1 MQAVKQSLSPHAGT
15 ALFIVGPAA
24 QRNGNVPSHAPLPSV
39 SRDRC
44 ARNRIRAAA
53 CTPARFG
60 AHRRRCAADAKRRS
74 RHSMLHRRC
83 RPSRDGR
90 VCVRP
95 SRSRGSQ
102 ALGLSGSRALGLSG
116 SRALGFSGSRVL
128 GFSGSRVLGFSGP
141 RVLGSSGPQVLRSS
155 GPQVLRSSG
164 PQVLRSSGHQVLRR
178 RFSGP
183 ASLRFSNV
191 PALARSIPSA
201 RRLAP
206 LVSACPR
213 APRPTFAFR
222 RPCAPAGI
230 GAANAAAARRNGP
243 PPHVQRAATSCLP
256 GSREPSAAS
265 LPQPPPSARIRL
277 TVDTACVP
285 VNWFDCSC
293 DSSTE
298 RSLSI
303 TSR

>member
-1 MQAVKQSLSPHAGT
+1 MRRCQVSVETAAHETEFALQHARRPDSARIAGGVPPT
-15 ALFIVGPAA
+15 RSGGRALPRFIVDAA
-24 QRNGNVPSHAPLPSV
+24 RHATGAYA
-39 SRDRC
+39 C
-44 ARNRIRAAA
+44 ARRVRAAL
-53 CTPARFG
+53 R
-60 AHRRRCAADAKRRS
+60 
-74 RHSMLHRRC
+74 
-83 RPSRDGR
+83 
-90 VCVRP
+90 
-95 SRSRGSQ
+95 
-102 ALGLSGSRALGLSG
+102 LSGSRALGLSG
-116 SRALGFSGSRVL
+116 SRVL
-128 GFSGSRVLGFSGP
+128 GFSGSRGLG
-141 RVLGSSGPQVLRSS
+141 
-155 GPQVLRSSG
+155 
-164 PQVLRSSGHQVLRR
+164 SSGHQVLRR

-183 ASLRFSNV
+183 ASLRFSHV

>member
-1 MQAVKQSLSPHAGT
+1 M
-15 ALFIVGPAA
+15 
-24 QRNGNVPSHAPLPSV
+24 
-39 SRDRC
+39 
-44 ARNRIRAAA
+44 
-53 CTPARFG
+53 
-60 AHRRRCAADAKRRS
+60 RRCQVSVETAAHETEVALQHARRPDS
-74 RHSMLHRRC
+74 ARIAGGVPPTR
-83 RPSRDGR
+83 
-90 VCVRP
+90 
-95 SRSRGSQ
+95 
-102 ALGLSGSRALGLSG
+102 SGSRALPRFIVDAARHATGAYACARRVRAALRLSG

-128 GFSGSRVLGFSGP
+128 GFSGSRVLGFSGS
-141 RVLGSSGPQVLRSS
+141 RALG
-155 GPQVLRSSG
+155 
-164 PQVLRSSGHQVLRR
+164 SSGHQVLRR

-183 ASLRFSNV
+183 ASLRILNV

>member
-1 MQAVKQSLSPHAGT
+1 MRRCQVSVETAAHETEFALQHARRPDSARIAGGVPPT
-15 ALFIVGPAA
+15 RSGGRALPRFIVDAA
-24 QRNGNVPSHAPLPSV
+24 RHATGAYA
-39 SRDRC
+39 C
-44 ARNRIRAAA
+44 ARRVRAAL
-53 CTPARFG
+53 R
-60 AHRRRCAADAKRRS
+60 
-74 RHSMLHRRC
+74 
-83 RPSRDGR
+83 
-90 VCVRP
+90 
-95 SRSRGSQ
+95 
-102 ALGLSGSRALGLSG
+102 LSGSRALGLSG
-116 SRALGFSGSRVL
+116 SRALGFSGSRGL
-128 GFSGSRVLGFSGP
+128 G
-141 RVLGSSGPQVLRSS
+141 
-155 GPQVLRSSG
+155 
-164 PQVLRSSGHQVLRR
+164 SSGHQVPRR

-243 PPHVQRAATSCLP
+243 PPHVQRVATSCLP

>member
-1 MQAVKQSLSPHAGT
+1 MHAGPIRRASQAV
-15 ALFIVGPAA
+15 
-24 QRNGNVPSHAPLPSV
+24 
-39 SRDRC
+39 C
-44 ARNRIRAAA
+44 
-53 CTPARFG
+53 
-60 AHRRRCAADAKRRS
+60 RRREAAVAPFHASSSMPPVTRRARMRAPVAFARLS
-74 RHSMLHRRC
+74 
-83 RPSRDGR
+83 
-90 VCVRP
+90 
-95 SRSRGSQ
+95 GSQ
-102 ALGLSGSRALGLSG
+102 ALGL
-116 SRALGFSGSRVL
+116 SGSRVL
-128 GFSGSRVLGFSGP
+128 GFSGSRVLGFSGSQA
-141 RVLGSSGPQVLRSS
+141 LG
-155 GPQVLRSSG
+155 
-164 PQVLRSSGHQVLRR
+164 SSGHQVLRR

-183 ASLRFSNV
+183 ASLRILNV

>member
-1 MQAVKQSLSPHAGT
+1 MHACPIRRASQAV
-15 ALFIVGPAA
+15 
-24 QRNGNVPSHAPLPSV
+24 
-39 SRDRC
+39 C
-44 ARNRIRAAA
+44 
-53 CTPARFG
+53 
-60 AHRRRCAADAKRRS
+60 RRREAAVAPFHASSSMPPVTRRARMRAPVAFARLS
-74 RHSMLHRRC
+74 
-83 RPSRDGR
+83 
-90 VCVRP
+90 
-95 SRSRGSQ
+95 GSQ
-102 ALGLSGSRALGLSG
+102 ALRL
-116 SRALGFSGSRVL
+116 SGSRVL
-128 GFSGSRVLGFSGP
+128 GFSGSRVLGFSGS
-141 RVLGSSGPQVLRSS
+141 RALG
-155 GPQVLRSSG
+155 
-164 PQVLRSSGHQVLRR
+164 SSGHQVLRR

-183 ASLRFSNV
+183 ASLRILNV

-243 PPHVQRAATSCLP
+243 PPHVQRVATSCLP

>member
-1 MQAVKQSLSPHAGT
+1 MHAGPIRRASQAV
-15 ALFIVGPAA
+15 
-24 QRNGNVPSHAPLPSV
+24 
-39 SRDRC
+39 C
-44 ARNRIRAAA
+44 
-53 CTPARFG
+53 
-60 AHRRRCAADAKRRS
+60 RRREAAVAPFHASSSMPPVTRRA
-74 RHSMLHRRC
+74 RMRAPVAFAR
-83 RPSRDGR
+83 
-90 VCVRP
+90 
-95 SRSRGSQ
+95 
-102 ALGLSGSRALGLSG
+102 LSGSQALGLSG

-128 GFSGSRVLGFSGP
+128 GFSGSRGLG
-141 RVLGSSGPQVLRSS
+141 
-155 GPQVLRSSG
+155 
-164 PQVLRSSGHQVLRR
+164 SSGHQVLRR

>member
-1 MQAVKQSLSPHAGT
+1 MRRCQVSVETAVHETEVALQHARRPDSARIAGGVPPT
-15 ALFIVGPAA
+15 RSGGRAIPCFIVDAA
-24 QRNGNVPSHAPLPSV
+24 RHATGAYA
-39 SRDRC
+39 C
-44 ARNRIRAAA
+44 ARRVRAAL
-53 CTPARFG
+53 R
-60 AHRRRCAADAKRRS
+60 
-74 RHSMLHRRC
+74 L
-83 RPSRDGR
+83 
-90 VCVRP
+90 
-95 SRSRGSQ
+95 
-102 ALGLSGSRALGLSG
+102 
-116 SRALGFSGSRVL
+116 SGSRVL
-128 GFSGSRVLGFSGP
+128 GFSGS
-141 RVLGSSGPQVLRSS
+141 QVLRFS
-155 GPQVLRSSG
+155 GSQALG
-164 PQVLRSSGHQVLRR
+164 SSGHQVPRR

-243 PPHVQRAATSCLP
+243 PPHVQRVATSCLP

>member
-1 MQAVKQSLSPHAGT
+1 MRRCQVSVETAAHETEVALQHARRPDSARIAGGVPPT
-15 ALFIVGPAA
+15 RSGSRAIPRFIVDAA
-24 QRNGNVPSHAPLPSV
+24 RHATGAYA
-39 SRDRC
+39 C
-44 ARNRIRAAA
+44 ARRVRAAL
-53 CTPARFG
+53 R
-60 AHRRRCAADAKRRS
+60 
-74 RHSMLHRRC
+74 
-83 RPSRDGR
+83 
-90 VCVRP
+90 
-95 SRSRGSQ
+95 
-102 ALGLSGSRALGLSG
+102 LSGSRV
-116 SRALGFSGSRVL
+116 LGFSGSRVL
-128 GFSGSRVLGFSGP
+128 GFSGSRVLGFSGS
-141 RVLGSSGPQVLRSS
+141 RALG
-155 GPQVLRSSG
+155 
-164 PQVLRSSGHQVLRR
+164 SSGHQVLRR

-183 ASLRFSNV
+183 ASLRILNV

>member
-1 MQAVKQSLSPHAGT
+1 MHAGPIRRASQAV
-15 ALFIVGPAA
+15 
-24 QRNGNVPSHAPLPSV
+24 
-39 SRDRC
+39 C
-44 ARNRIRAAA
+44 
-53 CTPARFG
+53 
-60 AHRRRCAADAKRRS
+60 RRREAAVAPFHASSSMPPVTRRARMRAPVAFARLS
-74 RHSMLHRRC
+74 
-83 RPSRDGR
+83 
-90 VCVRP
+90 
-95 SRSRGSQ
+95 GSQ
-102 ALGLSGSRALGLSG
+102 ALRLSG

-128 GFSGSRVLGFSGP
+128 GFSGSRGLG
-141 RVLGSSGPQVLRSS
+141 
-155 GPQVLRSSG
+155 
-164 PQVLRSSGHQVLRR
+164 SSGHQVLRR

-243 PPHVQRAATSCLP
+243 PPHVQRVATSCLP

>member
-1 MQAVKQSLSPHAGT
+1 MRRCQVSVETAAHETEFALQHARRPDSARIAGGVPPT
-15 ALFIVGPAA
+15 RSGSRAIPRFIVDAA
-24 QRNGNVPSHAPLPSV
+24 RHATGAYA
-39 SRDRC
+39 C
-44 ARNRIRAAA
+44 ARRVRAAL
-53 CTPARFG
+53 RL
-60 AHRRRCAADAKRRS
+60 S
-74 RHSMLHRRC
+74 
-83 RPSRDGR
+83 
-90 VCVRP
+90 
-95 SRSRGSQ
+95 GSQ
-102 ALGLSGSRALGLSG
+102 ALRLSGSQALGLSG
-116 SRALGFSGSRVL
+116 SRALGFSGSQAL
-128 GFSGSRVLGFSGP
+128 G
-141 RVLGSSGPQVLRSS
+141 
-155 GPQVLRSSG
+155 
-164 PQVLRSSGHQVLRR
+164 SSGHQVLRR

>member
-1 MQAVKQSLSPHAGT
+1 MHAGPIRRASQAV
-15 ALFIVGPAA
+15 
-24 QRNGNVPSHAPLPSV
+24 
-39 SRDRC
+39 C
-44 ARNRIRAAA
+44 
-53 CTPARFG
+53 
-60 AHRRRCAADAKRRS
+60 RRREAAVAPFHASSSMPPVTRRARMRAPVAFARLS
-74 RHSMLHRRC
+74 
-83 RPSRDGR
+83 
-90 VCVRP
+90 
-95 SRSRGSQ
+95 GSQ
-102 ALGLSGSRALGLSG
+102 ALGLSGSQA
-116 SRALGFSGSRVL
+116 
-128 GFSGSRVLGFSGP
+128 
-141 RVLGSSGPQVLRSS
+141 LGSSS
-155 GPQVLRSSG
+155 
-164 PQVLRSSGHQVLRR
+164 HQVLRR

-183 ASLRFSNV
+183 ASLRFSHV

>member
-1 MQAVKQSLSPHAGT
+1 MRRCQVSVETAAHETEFALQHARRPDSARIAGGVPPT
-15 ALFIVGPAA
+15 RSGSRAIPRFIVDAA
-24 QRNGNVPSHAPLPSV
+24 RHATGAYA
-39 SRDRC
+39 C
-44 ARNRIRAAA
+44 ARRVRAAL
-53 CTPARFG
+53 RLSG
-60 AHRRRCAADAKRRS
+60 S
-74 RHSMLHRRC
+74 R
-83 RPSRDGR
+83 
-90 VCVRP
+90 
-95 SRSRGSQ
+95 

-116 SRALGFSGSRVL
+116 SRALGLSGSRVL
-128 GFSGSRVLGFSGP
+128 GFSGSRVLGFSGS
-141 RVLGSSGPQVLRSS
+141 RVLGF
-155 GPQVLRSSG
+155 
-164 PQVLRSSGHQVLRR
+164 SGHQVLRR

>member
-1 MQAVKQSLSPHAGT
+1 MRRCQVSVETAAHETEFALQHARRPDSARIAGGVPPT
-15 ALFIVGPAA
+15 RSGGRAIPCFIVDAA
-24 QRNGNVPSHAPLPSV
+24 RHATGAYA
-39 SRDRC
+39 C
-44 ARNRIRAAA
+44 ARRVRAAL
-53 CTPARFG
+53 R
-60 AHRRRCAADAKRRS
+60 
-74 RHSMLHRRC
+74 
-83 RPSRDGR
+83 
-90 VCVRP
+90 
-95 SRSRGSQ
+95 
-102 ALGLSGSRALGLSG
+102 LSG

-128 GFSGSRVLGFSGP
+128 GFSGSQALG
-141 RVLGSSGPQVLRSS
+141 
-155 GPQVLRSSG
+155 
-164 PQVLRSSGHQVLRR
+164 SSGHQVLRR

-183 ASLRFSNV
+183 ASLRFLNV

>member
-1 MQAVKQSLSPHAGT
+1 MRRCQVSVETAAHETEVALQHARRPDSARIAGGVPPT
-15 ALFIVGPAA
+15 RSGSRAIPRFIVDAA
-24 QRNGNVPSHAPLPSV
+24 RHATGAYA
-39 SRDRC
+39 C
-44 ARNRIRAAA
+44 ARRVRAAL
-53 CTPARFG
+53 R
-60 AHRRRCAADAKRRS
+60 
-74 RHSMLHRRC
+74 
-83 RPSRDGR
+83 
-90 VCVRP
+90 
-95 SRSRGSQ
+95 
-102 ALGLSGSRALGLSG
+102 LSGSRALGLSG
-116 SRALGFSGSRVL
+116 SRVL
-128 GFSGSRVLGFSGP
+128 GFSGSRGLG
-141 RVLGSSGPQVLRSS
+141 
-155 GPQVLRSSG
+155 
-164 PQVLRSSGHQVLRR
+164 SSGHQVLRR

-243 PPHVQRAATSCLP
+243 PPHVQRVATSCLP

>member
-1 MQAVKQSLSPHAGT
+1 MHASPIRRASQAV
-15 ALFIVGPAA
+15 
-24 QRNGNVPSHAPLPSV
+24 
-39 SRDRC
+39 C
-44 ARNRIRAAA
+44 
-53 CTPARFG
+53 
-60 AHRRRCAADAKRRS
+60 RRREAAVAPFHASSSMPPVTRRA
-74 RHSMLHRRC
+74 RMRAPVAFAR
-83 RPSRDGR
+83 
-90 VCVRP
+90 
-95 SRSRGSQ
+95 
-102 ALGLSGSRALGLSG
+102 LSGCRALGLSG
-116 SRALGFSGSRVL
+116 SRVL
-128 GFSGSRVLGFSGP
+128 G
-141 RVLGSSGPQVLRSS
+141 
-155 GPQVLRSSG
+155 
-164 PQVLRSSGHQVLRR
+164 SSGHQVLRR
-178 RFSGP
+178 RFSAP

>member
-1 MQAVKQSLSPHAGT
+1 MRRCQVSVETAAHETEFALQHARRPDSARIAGGVPPT
-15 ALFIVGPAA
+15 RSGGRALPRFIVDAA
-24 QRNGNVPSHAPLPSV
+24 RHATGAYA
-39 SRDRC
+39 C
-44 ARNRIRAAA
+44 ARRVRAAL
-53 CTPARFG
+53 RL
-60 AHRRRCAADAKRRS
+60 S
-74 RHSMLHRRC
+74 
-83 RPSRDGR
+83 
-90 VCVRP
+90 
-95 SRSRGSQ
+95 GSQ
-102 ALGLSGSRALGLSG
+102 ALGLSGSRV
-116 SRALGFSGSRVL
+116 LGFSGSRVL
-128 GFSGSRVLGFSGP
+128 GFSGSRVLGFSGS
-141 RVLGSSGPQVLRSS
+141 RALG
-155 GPQVLRSSG
+155 
-164 PQVLRSSGHQVLRR
+164 SSGHQVLRR

>member
-1 MQAVKQSLSPHAGT
+1 MHACPIRRASQAV
-15 ALFIVGPAA
+15 
-24 QRNGNVPSHAPLPSV
+24 
-39 SRDRC
+39 C
-44 ARNRIRAAA
+44 
-53 CTPARFG
+53 
-60 AHRRRCAADAKRRS
+60 RRREAAVAPFHASSSMPPVTRRARMRAPVAFARLS
-74 RHSMLHRRC
+74 
-83 RPSRDGR
+83 
-90 VCVRP
+90 
-95 SRSRGSQ
+95 GSQ
-102 ALGLSGSRALGLSG
+102 ALRLSGSRALGLSG
-116 SRALGFSGSRVL
+116 SRVL
-128 GFSGSRVLGFSGP
+128 GFSGSRGLG
-141 RVLGSSGPQVLRSS
+141 
-155 GPQVLRSSG
+155 
-164 PQVLRSSGHQVLRR
+164 SSGHQVLRR

-243 PPHVQRAATSCLP
+243 PPHVQRVATSCLP

>member
-1 MQAVKQSLSPHAGT
+1 M
-15 ALFIVGPAA
+15 
-24 QRNGNVPSHAPLPSV
+24 
-39 SRDRC
+39 
-44 ARNRIRAAA
+44 
-53 CTPARFG
+53 
-60 AHRRRCAADAKRRS
+60 RRCQVSVETAAHETEVALQHARRPDS
-74 RHSMLHRRC
+74 ARIAGGVPPTR
-83 RPSRDGR
+83 
-90 VCVRP
+90 
-95 SRSRGSQ
+95 
-102 ALGLSGSRALGLSG
+102 SGSRAIPRFIVDAARHATGAYACARRVRAALRLSG

-128 GFSGSRVLGFSGP
+128 GFSGSRVLGFSGS
-141 RVLGSSGPQVLRSS
+141 RALG
-155 GPQVLRSSG
+155 
-164 PQVLRSSGHQVLRR
+164 SSGHQVLRR

-183 ASLRFSNV
+183 ASLRILNV

>member
-1 MQAVKQSLSPHAGT
+1 MHAGPIRRASQAV
-15 ALFIVGPAA
+15 
-24 QRNGNVPSHAPLPSV
+24 
-39 SRDRC
+39 C
-44 ARNRIRAAA
+44 
-53 CTPARFG
+53 
-60 AHRRRCAADAKRRS
+60 RRREAAVAPFHASSSMPPVTRRA
-74 RHSMLHRRC
+74 RMRAPVAFAR
-83 RPSRDGR
+83 
-90 VCVRP
+90 
-95 SRSRGSQ
+95 
-102 ALGLSGSRALGLSG
+102 LSGSRALGL
-116 SRALGFSGSRVL
+116 SGSRVL
-128 GFSGSRVLGFSGP
+128 GFSGSRVLG
-141 RVLGSSGPQVLRSS
+141 
-155 GPQVLRSSG
+155 
-164 PQVLRSSGHQVLRR
+164 SSGHQVLRR

>member
-1 MQAVKQSLSPHAGT
+1 MHAGPIRRASQAV
-15 ALFIVGPAA
+15 
-24 QRNGNVPSHAPLPSV
+24 
-39 SRDRC
+39 C
-44 ARNRIRAAA
+44 
-53 CTPARFG
+53 
-60 AHRRRCAADAKRRS
+60 RRREAAVAPFHASSSMPPVTRRARMRAPVAFARLS
-74 RHSMLHRRC
+74 
-83 RPSRDGR
+83 
-90 VCVRP
+90 
-95 SRSRGSQ
+95 GSQ

-116 SRALGFSGSRVL
+116 SRALGFSGSRGL
-128 GFSGSRVLGFSGP
+128 G
-141 RVLGSSGPQVLRSS
+141 
-155 GPQVLRSSG
+155 
-164 PQVLRSSGHQVLRR
+164 SSGHQVLRR

>member
-1 MQAVKQSLSPHAGT
+1 MRRCQVSVETAAHETEVALQHARRPDSARIAGGVPPT
-15 ALFIVGPAA
+15 RSGGRALPRFIVDAA
-24 QRNGNVPSHAPLPSV
+24 RHATGAYA
-39 SRDRC
+39 C
-44 ARNRIRAAA
+44 ARRVRAAL
-53 CTPARFG
+53 R
-60 AHRRRCAADAKRRS
+60 
-74 RHSMLHRRC
+74 
-83 RPSRDGR
+83 
-90 VCVRP
+90 
-95 SRSRGSQ
+95 
-102 ALGLSGSRALGLSG
+102 LSG
-116 SRALGFSGSRVL
+116 SRALGFSGSQAL
-128 GFSGSRVLGFSGP
+128 G
-141 RVLGSSGPQVLRSS
+141 
-155 GPQVLRSSG
+155 
-164 PQVLRSSGHQVLRR
+164 SSGHQVLRR
-178 RFSGP
+178 RFSAP

>member
-1 MQAVKQSLSPHAGT
+1 MHAGPIRRASQAV
-15 ALFIVGPAA
+15 
-24 QRNGNVPSHAPLPSV
+24 
-39 SRDRC
+39 C
-44 ARNRIRAAA
+44 
-53 CTPARFG
+53 
-60 AHRRRCAADAKRRS
+60 RRREAAVAPFHASSSMPPVTRRARMRAPVAFARLS
-74 RHSMLHRRC
+74 
-83 RPSRDGR
+83 
-90 VCVRP
+90 
-95 SRSRGSQ
+95 GSQ
-102 ALGLSGSRALGLSG
+102 ALGL
-116 SRALGFSGSRVL
+116 SGSRVL
-128 GFSGSRVLGFSGP
+128 GFSGSRGLG
-141 RVLGSSGPQVLRSS
+141 
-155 GPQVLRSSG
+155 
-164 PQVLRSSGHQVLRR
+164 SSGHQVLRR

>member
-1 MQAVKQSLSPHAGT
+1 MHAGPIRRASQAV
-15 ALFIVGPAA
+15 
-24 QRNGNVPSHAPLPSV
+24 
-39 SRDRC
+39 C
-44 ARNRIRAAA
+44 
-53 CTPARFG
+53 
-60 AHRRRCAADAKRRS
+60 RRREAAVAPFHASSSMPPVTRRA
-74 RHSMLHRRC
+74 RMRAPVAFAR
-83 RPSRDGR
+83 
-90 VCVRP
+90 
-95 SRSRGSQ
+95 
-102 ALGLSGSRALGLSG
+102 LSGSRALGLSG
-116 SRALGFSGSRVL
+116 SRVL
-128 GFSGSRVLGFSGP
+128 RLSGP
-141 RVLGSSGPQVLRSS
+141 RVLG
-155 GPQVLRSSG
+155 
-164 PQVLRSSGHQVLRR
+164 SSGHQVLRR

-243 PPHVQRAATSCLP
+243 PPHVQRVATSCLP

>member
-1 MQAVKQSLSPHAGT
+1 MHAGPIRRASQAV
-15 ALFIVGPAA
+15 
-24 QRNGNVPSHAPLPSV
+24 
-39 SRDRC
+39 C
-44 ARNRIRAAA
+44 
-53 CTPARFG
+53 
-60 AHRRRCAADAKRRS
+60 RRREAAVAPFHASSSMPPVTRRARMRAPVAFARLS
-74 RHSMLHRRC
+74 
-83 RPSRDGR
+83 
-90 VCVRP
+90 
-95 SRSRGSQ
+95 GSQ
-102 ALGLSGSRALGLSG
+102 ALGLSGSRV
-116 SRALGFSGSRVL
+116 LGFSGSRVL
-128 GFSGSRVLGFSGP
+128 GFSGSRVLGFSGS
-141 RVLGSSGPQVLRSS
+141 RVLGFSGSRAL
-155 GPQVLRSSG
+155 G
-164 PQVLRSSGHQVLRR
+164 SSGHQVLRR

>member
-1 MQAVKQSLSPHAGT
+1 MRRCQVSVETAAHETEFALQHARRPDSARIAGGVPPT
-15 ALFIVGPAA
+15 RSGGRAIPCFIVDAA
-24 QRNGNVPSHAPLPSV
+24 RHATGAYA
-39 SRDRC
+39 C
-44 ARNRIRAAA
+44 ARRVRA
-53 CTPARFG
+53 
-60 AHRRRCAADAKRRS
+60 
-74 RHSMLHRRC
+74 
-83 RPSRDGR
+83 
-90 VCVRP
+90 
-95 SRSRGSQ
+95 
-102 ALGLSGSRALGLSG
+102 ALGLSGSQALGLSG
-116 SRALGFSGSRVL
+116 SRALGFSGSQAL
-128 GFSGSRVLGFSGP
+128 GP
-141 RVLGSSGPQVLRSS
+141 
-155 GPQVLRSSG
+155 
-164 PQVLRSSGHQVLRR
+164 SGHQVLRR

-183 ASLRFSNV
+183 ASLRFSHV

-243 PPHVQRAATSCLP
+243 PPHVQRVATSCLP

>member
-1 MQAVKQSLSPHAGT
+1 MHAGPIRRASQAV
-15 ALFIVGPAA
+15 
-24 QRNGNVPSHAPLPSV
+24 
-39 SRDRC
+39 C
-44 ARNRIRAAA
+44 
-53 CTPARFG
+53 
-60 AHRRRCAADAKRRS
+60 RRREAAVAPFHASSSMPPVTRRARMRAPVAFARLS
-74 RHSMLHRRC
+74 
-83 RPSRDGR
+83 
-90 VCVRP
+90 
-95 SRSRGSQ
+95 GSQ
-102 ALGLSGSRALGLSG
+102 ALRL
-116 SRALGFSGSRVL
+116 SGSRVL
-128 GFSGSRVLGFSGP
+128 GFSGSRVLGFSGS
-141 RVLGSSGPQVLRSS
+141 RALG
-155 GPQVLRSSG
+155 
-164 PQVLRSSGHQVLRR
+164 SSGHQVLRR

-243 PPHVQRAATSCLP
+243 PPHVQRVATSCLP

>member
-44 ARNRIRAAA
+44 ARNRSRAAA

-60 AHRRRCAADAKRRS
+60 AHRRRCAADAKRQS
-74 RHSMLHRRC
+74 RHSTLHRRC

-102 ALGLSGSRALGLSG
+102 ALRLSGSRALGLSG
-116 SRALGFSGSRVL
+116 SQALG
-128 GFSGSRVLGFSGP
+128 
-141 RVLGSSGPQVLRSS
+141 
-155 GPQVLRSSG
+155 
-164 PQVLRSSGHQVLRR
+164 SSGHQVLRH

-222 RPCAPAGI
+222 RPWVPAGI

>member
-74 RHSMLHRRC
+74 RPSTLHRRC

-102 ALGLSGSRALGLSG
+102 ALRLSGSRALGLSG

-128 GFSGSRVLGFSGP
+128 GFSGSRVLGFSGS
-141 RVLGSSGPQVLRSS
+141 RVLGFSGSRGL
-155 GPQVLRSSG
+155 G
-164 PQVLRSSGHQVLRR
+164 SSGHQVLRR

-243 PPHVQRAATSCLP
+243 PPHVQRVATSCLP

>member
-44 ARNRIRAAA
+44 ARNRSRAAA

-74 RHSMLHRRC
+74 RHSTLHRRC

-102 ALGLSGSRALGLSG
+102 ALRLSGSRALGLSG
-116 SRALGFSGSRVL
+116 SQALG
-128 GFSGSRVLGFSGP
+128 
-141 RVLGSSGPQVLRSS
+141 
-155 GPQVLRSSG
+155 
-164 PQVLRSSGHQVLRR
+164 SSGHQVLRR

-183 ASLRFSNV
+183 ASLRFSHV

>member
-44 ARNRIRAAA
+44 ARNRSRAAA

-60 AHRRRCAADAKRRS
+60 AHRRRCAADAKRQS
-74 RHSMLHRRC
+74 RHSTLHRRC

-102 ALGLSGSRALGLSG
+102 ALR
-116 SRALGFSGSRVL
+116 FSGSRVL
-128 GFSGSRVLGFSGP
+128 GFSGSQALG
-141 RVLGSSGPQVLRSS
+141 
-155 GPQVLRSSG
+155 
-164 PQVLRSSGHQVLRR
+164 SSGHQVLRR

-183 ASLRFSNV
+183 ASLRFLNV

>member
-1 MQAVKQSLSPHAGT
+1 M
-15 ALFIVGPAA
+15 
-24 QRNGNVPSHAPLPSV
+24 
-39 SRDRC
+39 
-44 ARNRIRAAA
+44 
-53 CTPARFG
+53 
-60 AHRRRCAADAKRRS
+60 RRCQVSVETAAHETEVALQHARRPDS
-74 RHSMLHRRC
+74 ARIAGGVPPTR
-83 RPSRDGR
+83 
-90 VCVRP
+90 
-95 SRSRGSQ
+95 
-102 ALGLSGSRALGLSG
+102 SGSRAIPRFIVDAARHATGAYACARRVRAALRLSG

-128 GFSGSRVLGFSGP
+128 GFSGSRGLG
-141 RVLGSSGPQVLRSS
+141 
-155 GPQVLRSSG
+155 
-164 PQVLRSSGHQVLRR
+164 SSGHQVLRR

>member
-44 ARNRIRAAA
+44 ARNRSRAAA

-60 AHRRRCAADAKRRS
+60 AHRRRCAADAKRQS
-74 RHSMLHRRC
+74 RHSTLHRRC

-102 ALGLSGSRALGLSG
+102 ALRLSGSRV
-116 SRALGFSGSRVL
+116 LGFSGSRVL
-128 GFSGSRVLGFSGP
+128 GFSGSRVLGFSGS
-141 RVLGSSGPQVLRSS
+141 RVLGFSGSRVLGFS
-155 GPQVLRSSG
+155 GSRALG
-164 PQVLRSSGHQVLRR
+164 SSGHQVLRR

-183 ASLRFSNV
+183 ASLRILNV

>member
-1 MQAVKQSLSPHAGT
+1 MRRCQVSVETAAHETEFALQHARRPDSARIAGGVPPT
-15 ALFIVGPAA
+15 RSGGRALPRFIVDAA
-24 QRNGNVPSHAPLPSV
+24 RHATGAYA
-39 SRDRC
+39 C
-44 ARNRIRAAA
+44 ARRVRAAL
-53 CTPARFG
+53 R
-60 AHRRRCAADAKRRS
+60 
-74 RHSMLHRRC
+74 L
-83 RPSRDGR
+83 
-90 VCVRP
+90 
-95 SRSRGSQ
+95 
-102 ALGLSGSRALGLSG
+102 
-116 SRALGFSGSRVL
+116 SGSRVL
-128 GFSGSRVLGFSGP
+128 GFSGSRGLG
-141 RVLGSSGPQVLRSS
+141 
-155 GPQVLRSSG
+155 
-164 PQVLRSSGHQVLRR
+164 SSGHQVLRR

-230 GAANAAAARRNGP
+230 GVANAAAARRNGP

>member
-1 MQAVKQSLSPHAGT
+1 MRRCQVSVETAAHETEFALQHARLPDSARIAGGVPPT
-15 ALFIVGPAA
+15 RSGGRALPRFIVDAA
-24 QRNGNVPSHAPLPSV
+24 RHATGAYA
-39 SRDRC
+39 C
-44 ARNRIRAAA
+44 ARRVRAAL
-53 CTPARFG
+53 RL
-60 AHRRRCAADAKRRS
+60 S
-74 RHSMLHRRC
+74 
-83 RPSRDGR
+83 
-90 VCVRP
+90 
-95 SRSRGSQ
+95 GSQ

-116 SRALGFSGSRVL
+116 SRVL
-128 GFSGSRVLGFSGP
+128 GFSGSRGLG
-141 RVLGSSGPQVLRSS
+141 
-155 GPQVLRSSG
+155 
-164 PQVLRSSGHQVLRR
+164 SSGHQVLRR

-243 PPHVQRAATSCLP
+243 PPHVQRVATSCLP

>member
-1 MQAVKQSLSPHAGT
+1 MRRCQVSVETAAHETEFALQHARRPDSARIAGGVPPT
-15 ALFIVGPAA
+15 RSGGRALPRFIVDAA
-24 QRNGNVPSHAPLPSV
+24 RHATGAYA
-39 SRDRC
+39 C
-44 ARNRIRAAA
+44 ARRVRA
-53 CTPARFG
+53 
-60 AHRRRCAADAKRRS
+60 
-74 RHSMLHRRC
+74 
-83 RPSRDGR
+83 
-90 VCVRP
+90 
-95 SRSRGSQ
+95 
-102 ALGLSGSRALGLSG
+102 ALGL
-116 SRALGFSGSRVL
+116 SGSRVL
-128 GFSGSRVLGFSGP
+128 GFSGSRGLG
-141 RVLGSSGPQVLRSS
+141 
-155 GPQVLRSSG
+155 
-164 PQVLRSSGHQVLRR
+164 SSGHQVLRR

-243 PPHVQRAATSCLP
+243 PPHVQRVATSCLP

>member
-1 MQAVKQSLSPHAGT
+1 MHAGPIRRASQAV
-15 ALFIVGPAA
+15 
-24 QRNGNVPSHAPLPSV
+24 
-39 SRDRC
+39 C
-44 ARNRIRAAA
+44 
-53 CTPARFG
+53 
-60 AHRRRCAADAKRRS
+60 RRREAAVAPFHASSSMPPVTRRARMRAPVAFARLS
-74 RHSMLHRRC
+74 
-83 RPSRDGR
+83 
-90 VCVRP
+90 
-95 SRSRGSQ
+95 GSQ
-102 ALGLSGSRALGLSG
+102 ALGLSGSRGLG
-116 SRALGFSGSRVL
+116 
-128 GFSGSRVLGFSGP
+128 
-141 RVLGSSGPQVLRSS
+141 
-155 GPQVLRSSG
+155 
-164 PQVLRSSGHQVLRR
+164 SSGHQVLRR

>member
-1 MQAVKQSLSPHAGT
+1 MRRCQVSVETAAHETEFALQHARLPDSARIAGGVPPT
-15 ALFIVGPAA
+15 RSGGRALPRFIVDAA
-24 QRNGNVPSHAPLPSV
+24 RHATGAYA
-39 SRDRC
+39 C
-44 ARNRIRAAA
+44 ARRVRAAL
-53 CTPARFG
+53 R
-60 AHRRRCAADAKRRS
+60 
-74 RHSMLHRRC
+74 
-83 RPSRDGR
+83 
-90 VCVRP
+90 
-95 SRSRGSQ
+95 
-102 ALGLSGSRALGLSG
+102 LSGSRALGLSG
-116 SRALGFSGSRVL
+116 SRVL
-128 GFSGSRVLGFSGP
+128 GFSGSRGLG
-141 RVLGSSGPQVLRSS
+141 
-155 GPQVLRSSG
+155 
-164 PQVLRSSGHQVLRR
+164 SSGHQVLRR

-243 PPHVQRAATSCLP
+243 PPHVQRVATSCLP

>member
-1 MQAVKQSLSPHAGT
+1 MRRCQVSVETAAHETEFALQHARRPDSARIAGGVPPT
-15 ALFIVGPAA
+15 RSGGRALPRFIVDAA
-24 QRNGNVPSHAPLPSV
+24 RHATGAYA
-39 SRDRC
+39 C
-44 ARNRIRAAA
+44 ARRVRAAL
-53 CTPARFG
+53 R
-60 AHRRRCAADAKRRS
+60 
-74 RHSMLHRRC
+74 
-83 RPSRDGR
+83 
-90 VCVRP
+90 
-95 SRSRGSQ
+95 
-102 ALGLSGSRALGLSG
+102 LSGSRALGL
-116 SRALGFSGSRVL
+116 SGSRVL
-128 GFSGSRVLGFSGP
+128 GFSGSRVLGFSGS
-141 RVLGSSGPQVLRSS
+141 RALG
-155 GPQVLRSSG
+155 
-164 PQVLRSSGHQVLRR
+164 SSGHQVLRR